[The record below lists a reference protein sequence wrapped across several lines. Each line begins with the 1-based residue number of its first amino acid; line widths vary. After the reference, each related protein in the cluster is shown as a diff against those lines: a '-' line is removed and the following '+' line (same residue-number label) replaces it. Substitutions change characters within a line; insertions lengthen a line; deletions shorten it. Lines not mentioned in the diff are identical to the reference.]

1 MTASIRQSTTL
12 GLLILTLG
20 FLLTTASPTLAQYEP
35 AVMLRTRLPCPGPQ
49 CRTASIGQGNGVLIG
64 RNRDQLL
71 VLTVAHN
78 IRDAI
83 SIEVQLDGRWH
94 SAKTAHADFDADVA
108 VLTVQ
113 GDFEFPIAK
122 LAEQDPQAGAEV
134 LLDGYWPNPWTR
146 RVVRTQ
152 RIRAASHR
160 FYFLQTRVVPGVS
173 GAGVVFAGKLAG
185 LVHGVTLE
193 GERSVTLIVPISII
207 QQRLKTWG
215 YRLSETNRDCA
226 QPQVEK
232 PELKEP
238 VNAVC
243 DCENRLSELQQSLL
257 TLSERLDE
265 MASTREQPSDP
276 NWQVQIDELKQTLAS
291 TQADLSKLQPLLE
304 RRVVLLS
311 DGQVAAERRLKPGD
325 PLVLGS
331 EIVVRKAA
339 AE

>member
-1 MTASIRQSTTL
+1 MTASLRRPTTL
-12 GLLILTLG
+12 GFLILSLG
-20 FLLTTASPTLAQYEP
+20 FLLTTASPTLAQHEP

-49 CRTASIGQGNGVLIG
+49 CRTATIGQGNGVLIG

-152 RIRAASHR
+152 RIRTASHR

-215 YRLSETNRDCA
+215 YRISKANRDCA
-226 QPQVEK
+226 QPQVE
-232 PELKEP
+232 PEPSTAE
-238 VNAVC
+238 NCAC
-243 DCENRLSELQQSLL
+243 DCETRLAELQQSLL
-257 TLSERLDE
+257 ALSQRIDILAGKSSND
-265 MASTREQPSDP
+265 Q

>member
-1 MTASIRQSTTL
+1 MTASIRQPTTL

-20 FLLTTASPTLAQYEP
+20 FLLTTASPTLAQHEP

-78 IRDAI
+78 IRDAL

-152 RIRAASHR
+152 RIRTASHR

-226 QPQVEK
+226 QPQVE
-232 PELKEP
+232 PEKLSTE
-238 VNAVC
+238 NC
-243 DCENRLSELQQSLL
+243 DCETRLAELQQSFLA
-257 TLSERLDE
+257 LSQRIDIL
-265 MASTREQPSDP
+265 AGKSSNEQ
-276 NWQVQIDELKQTLAS
+276 NWQVQIDELKQMLAS
-291 TQADLSKLQPLLE
+291 TQEDLAELQPLLE

>member
-20 FLLTTASPTLAQYEP
+20 FLLTTASPTLAQHEP

-49 CRTASIGQGNGVLIG
+49 CRTATIGQGNGVLIG

-78 IRDAI
+78 IRDAL

-94 SAKTAHADFDADVA
+94 SAKTAHADLDADIA

-152 RIRAASHR
+152 RIRTASHR

-215 YRLSETNRDCA
+215 YRISKANRDCA
-226 QPQVEK
+226 QPQVE
-232 PELKEP
+232 PEPSTAE
-238 VNAVC
+238 NCAC
-243 DCENRLSELQQSLL
+243 DCETRLAELQQSFL
-257 TLSERLDE
+257 TLSQRIDTLSDK
-265 MASTREQPSDP
+265 SSNEQ
-276 NWQVQIDELKQTLAS
+276 NWQVQIDELKQTLES
-291 TQADLSKLQPLLE
+291 TQEDLAELQPLLE

-311 DGQVAAERRLKPGD
+311 DGQVAAERRLKPED

>member
-1 MTASIRQSTTL
+1 MTASIRRTTTL
-12 GLLILTLG
+12 GLVILSFG
-20 FLLTTASPTLAQYEP
+20 FLLTTASPTLAQHEP

-64 RNRDQLL
+64 RNREQLL

-78 IRDAI
+78 IREAL
-83 SIEVQLDGRWH
+83 SIEVQLNGQWY
-94 SAKTAHADFDADVA
+94 SAKTTHADFDADVA

-113 GDFEFPIAK
+113 GDFKLPIAR
-122 LAEQDPQAGAEV
+122 LAVQDPQAGAEV

-146 RVVRTQ
+146 RVVRTE
-152 RIRAASHR
+152 RIRAASNR
-160 FYFLQTRVVPGVS
+160 FYYLKTRVVPGVS

-215 YRLSETNRDCA
+215 YQLSETNRDCA
-226 QPQVEK
+226 RPQLEPEPSTVE
-232 PELKEP
+232 
-238 VNAVC
+238 NCAC
-243 DCENRLSELQQSLL
+243 DCETRLDELQQSFLAL
-257 TLSERLDE
+257 SQRIDTLS
-265 MASTREQPSDP
+265 SKSSNEQ
-276 NWQVQIDELKQTLAS
+276 NWQVQIDELKQTLSS
-291 TQADLSKLQPLLE
+291 TQEDVAELQPLLE

-311 DGQVAAERRLKPGD
+311 DGQIAAERRLKPGD

>member
-1 MTASIRQSTTL
+1 MTASIRRATISL
-12 GLLILTLG
+12 VILSFG
-20 FLLTTASPTLAQYEP
+20 FLLTTASPALAQHEP

-49 CRTASIGQGNGVLIG
+49 CRTASTGQGNGVLIG
-64 RNRDQLL
+64 RNREQLL

-78 IRDAI
+78 IREAL
-83 SIEVQLDGRWH
+83 SIEVQLDGQWH
-94 SAKTAHADFDADVA
+94 SAKTAHADFTADVA

-113 GDFEFPIAK
+113 GDFELPIAR
-122 LAEQDPQAGAEV
+122 LAEQNPQAGAEV

-152 RIRAASHR
+152 RIRSASHR

-173 GAGVVFAGKLAG
+173 GAGVVYAGKLAG

-215 YRLSETNRDCA
+215 YRPSETNRDCA
-226 QPQVEK
+226 QPQVE
-232 PELKEP
+232 PEPSTVE
-238 VNAVC
+238 NCEC
-243 DCENRLSELQQSLL
+243 DCETRLAELQQSFLAL
-257 TLSERLDE
+257 SQRIDTLSGQ
-265 MASTREQPSDP
+265 SSNEQ

-291 TQADLSKLQPLLE
+291 TQTDLAELQPLLE